1 MGEDT
6 IEFASR
12 FSTAVRE
19 LADLG
24 RSDGYRSL
32 EAIHGAGLAAR
43 VRADLDAIE
52 AVFHTGTKAVRN
64 WTEQRRRVLE
74 QVAAMRGALERSGID
89 RELRRMALD
98 LVGAIEPGRAARTA
112 GRKGRS

>member
-19 LADLG
+19 LAELG
-24 RSDGYRSL
+24 RADGYRAL
-32 EAIHGAGLAAR
+32 ATIHGRGLAAR

-52 AVFHTGTKAVRN
+52 AVFETGTKAVRN

-74 QVAAMRGALERSGID
+74 QLAAMRGALERTGVD
-89 RELRRMALD
+89 RELRRMALE
-98 LVGAIEPGRAARTA
+98 LVGAIEPGRSTRD
-112 GRKGRS
+112 R